1 MHDGGTGVNMYV
13 NGKLYC
19 ESKAI
24 YGGKGGTLNVDGK
37 TWSTIATM
45 TECNK
50 PIPVKKGDKL
60 KIEATYDTK
69 EHPLYGFTPLCL
81 VKSY

>member
-13 NGKLYC
+13 NGKVYC
-19 ESKAI
+19 KSKAI
-24 YGGKGGTLNVDGK
+24 YGGPGGTIILEGK
-37 TWSTIATM
+37 TWATIATM
-45 TECNK
+45 TECND

-69 EHPLYGFTPLCL
+69 EHPL
-81 VKSY
+81 